1 VQTLGSG
8 PGSARPPRFLSA
20 GTLTW
25 VFLSTVYAVICVQ
38 RSVDRALWLDE
49 LFTLYVAQSEDVST
63 LLTRLLAGMDN
74 HPPVSYLLVHGC
86 IQLFGSTELACRLP
100 SIVVFWLGL
109 LHLHRTV
116 ASRSGAV
123 WGLLAVSTV
132 VASPALA
139 FAVEARGYALLFYTS
154 AAAFHFWAAN
164 PNGRSRIRG
173 AALLVA
179 LTVGVWSHYYGAFTI
194 LSLALGEA
202 VRWRRNP
209 GSGRANRLALGAA
222 ALNLPLVYL
231 YARQVS
237 GDLIATF
244 WARPGSLFSVLE
256 TYQRLTGTAVLVIA
270 IFVVVSLARQTATD
284 VPATRA
290 DGLDRAER
298 TAAGALVLVVPAM
311 WLLASLA
318 THAFHYKYA
327 LHSLVGWA
335 MVFGFGLQ
343 RLPGFDRRMAIG
355 CAASLFVLAG
365 QLGDQN
371 VGGAQRPSIRVLKE
385 LCALASALGNEHP
398 GLPVVFQSPFEYMGC
413 YQYSTEPLLRSQM
426 RLLVG
431 QGPGVHA
438 GSETIERALFRLA
451 RFRSLS
457 SITFDELGTVD
468 RFLLLWNTQLTN
480 ERLAGF
486 LAENPRTL
494 QLVSW
499 YGSGAGLYLASRP

>member
-1 VQTLGSG
+1 MQTPGSG
-8 PGSARPPRFLSA
+8 PRSASAPRFLSA
-20 GTLTW
+20 GTLIW
-25 VFLSTVYAVICVQ
+25 VFLSTIYAVICVQ
-38 RSVDRALWLDE
+38 RSVDRPLWLDE

-63 LLTRLLAGMDN
+63 LLTRLLGGMDN

-116 ASRSGAV
+116 ASRSSTV
-123 WGLLAVSTV
+123 WGMLAVSTV

-139 FAVEARGYALLFYTS
+139 FAVEARGYALLFCTS
-154 AAAFHFWAAN
+154 AAAFHFWADN
-164 PNGRSRIRG
+164 PEGRSRIRA

-194 LSLALGEA
+194 LALALGEA
-202 VRWRRNP
+202 VRGRRNP
-209 GSGRANRLALGAA
+209 GCGRANRVALGAA

-237 GDLIATF
+237 GDLVASF
-244 WARPGSLFSVLE
+244 WARPGSPFSVLD

-270 IFVVVSLARQTATD
+270 IFVMISLARRTLTG
-284 VPATRA
+284 VPSTRA
-290 DGLDRAER
+290 AGLDRAEW

-311 WLLASLA
+311 WVLASLA

-335 MVFGFGLQ
+335 LVLGFGLQ

-355 CAASLFVLAG
+355 CAASLFVVAG
-365 QLGDQN
+365 QVGDQN
-371 VGGAQRPSIRVLKE
+371 VGGAQRPSMRALNQ
-385 LCALASALGNEHP
+385 LCALASATAKKHP

-413 YQYSTEPLLRSQM
+413 YQYSPEPMLRSQM

-438 GSETIERALFRLA
+438 GSETIERALSRLA

-457 SITFDELGTVD
+457 SITFDELDTVD
-468 RFLLLWNTQLTN
+468 RFLLLWNTQVTN

-486 LAENPRTL
+486 LAEKPRTL
-494 QLVSW
+494 RLLSW
-499 YGSGAGLYLASRP
+499 YGGGGLYLVSPP